1 MDQGAVA
8 SLLASRI
15 PELLQTQAMAAWL
28 ARWFSLKTMSL
39 SMREMSYL
47 CICARHYKLVATCTL
62 NSRSY
67 RASSVGKRD
76 HIYIAWPGKFKDIFI
91 IVLKFVLDPK
101 KNDPFNFQMKRA
113 IIPT

>member
-1 MDQGAVA
+1 
-8 SLLASRI
+8 
-15 PELLQTQAMAAWL
+15 
-28 ARWFSLKTMSL
+28 
-39 SMREMSYL
+39 MSYL
-47 CICARHYKLVATCTL
+47 CMCPPLQASGNLHL

-67 RASSVGKRD
+67 RASSVGEEGSYIY
-76 HIYIAWPGKFKDIFI
+76 IYIAWPGKFKDIFI

>member
-28 ARWFSLKTMSL
+28 ARWFSLKTMLL

-47 CICARHYKLVATCTL
+47 CMCPPLQ
-62 NSRSY
+62 
-67 RASSVGKRD
+67 ASGNL
-76 HIYIAWPGKFKDIFI
+76 HFE
-91 IVLKFVLDPK
+91 L
-101 KNDPFNFQMKRA
+101 
-113 IIPT
+113 T